1 MSLLTKLLYIVSII
15 QILHSGFS
23 SYEFHQ
29 FAKNTTYREHY
40 SLPKDIQLECY
51 MGLFLFILTS
61 FLSFKK
67 LQYYP
72 IRPSVDNRL
81 KLLTTDQYLKDI
93 SLSKANNIHNLIGD
107 DPNGEITF
115 TPNFV
120 DLQRKRKEISN
131 WLNDN
136 SKE

>member
-29 FAKNTTYREHY
+29 LAKNTTYREHY

>member
-1 MSLLTKLLYIVSII
+1 
-15 QILHSGFS
+15 
-23 SYEFHQ
+23 
-29 FAKNTTYREHY
+29 
-40 SLPKDIQLECY
+40 

-120 DLQRKRKEISN
+120 DLQRKRKEISD

>member
-29 FAKNTTYREHY
+29 LLKNTNYREQY

-120 DLQRKRKEISN
+120 DLQRKRKEISD